1 MGSSLEAW
9 WAGWNPKNRPTAA
22 AVPRPLATDTSMMF
36 TAVGRR
42 FG

>member
-22 AVPRPLATDTSMMF
+22 AVPRPLATNDLTF